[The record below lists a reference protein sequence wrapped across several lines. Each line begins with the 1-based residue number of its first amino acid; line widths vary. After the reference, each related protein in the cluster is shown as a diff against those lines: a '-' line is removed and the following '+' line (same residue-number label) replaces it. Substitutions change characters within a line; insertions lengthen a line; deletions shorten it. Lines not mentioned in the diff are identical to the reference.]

1 MLSLRQGTLTGA
13 VLKGMICLDWGTFE
27 HQAGPLVLGHADE
40 DTIRARRE
48 LIRPI
53 WRQIQAEWMTWGAV
67 CQATVR
73 QLAASPVAL
82 YALLEDG
89 LFERDIPL
97 PAALFAGLL
106 WNPEADFGELLR
118 TCAQRS
124 DVTLY

>member
-1 MLSLRQGTLTGA
+1 MADFAPIIGEKTAILT
-13 VLKGMICLDWGTFE
+13 IYCFE
-27 HQAGPLVLGHADE
+27 CC
-40 DTIRARRE
+40 
-48 LIRPI
+48 
-53 WRQIQAEWMTWGAV
+53 GAV

-73 QLAASPVAL
+73 QLSASPVAL
-82 YALLEDG
+82 YGLLEDG

-106 WNPEADFGELLR
+106 WNPETDFSELLR